1 MPIVCTK
8 ASLFVT
14 SFTLPKVDAIKALTA
29 NVFNETL
36 LVPPVTTSFIVPSV
50 AAPRPFAVALTTVV
64 PI

>member
-1 MPIVCTK
+1 M
-8 ASLFVT
+8 
-14 SFTLPKVDAIKALTA
+14 LPKVDAIKALTA